1 MEKLLHYIWKHQ
13 ILPLKTLKA
22 TNGKM
27 IEIIDPGCHNH
38 NQGPD
43 FFNAK
48 VRIDGTIWAGNI
60 EVHLKSSDWNRHG
73 HHHDP
78 QYNNTILHVVEKADE
93 DVWTADKKQ
102 LTQLQLNIPEEIA
115 LHYNELCQSDEY
127 PRCHRMIPHLEPL
140 KAHNWLDA
148 LLVERMKEKTD
159 RLWEKVCQTKG
170 DWEKATFVTLCR
182 NFGFGLNGEAF
193 ERWAERIPLQAASKH
208 RNNLFQI
215 ESLFL
220 GMAGLIE
227 KTEHINGAEQIQ
239 KMQEEYLYLSHK
251 FQLPQPMQP
260 NDWKY
265 LRTRPQNFPH
275 IRIKQLALLFKEG
288 TATTSSLLESTD
300 TKSLQLR
307 LKSAGIS
314 AKTCNLILIN
324 TVAPLLYA
332 YGSKHLDEQM
342 MQRALDLLE
351 NLPPEENRI
360 LKLWSSCGLKVDNAA
375 DSQALIQLK
384 LKYCNRKDCLRCRFG
399 YEYLKFKG

>member
-13 ILPLKTLKA
+13 ILPLKTLVA
-22 TNGKM
+22 TNGKTL
-27 IEIIDPGCHNH
+27 EIIDPGCHNH

-48 VRIDGTIWAGNI
+48 VRMDGTIWAGNI

-78 QYNNTILHVVEKADE
+78 QYNNTILHVVALADE
-93 DVWTADKKQ
+93 EVQTADGKQ
-102 LTQLQLNIPEEIA
+102 LTQLQIDIPQGLA
-115 LHYNELCQSDEY
+115 RHYDELCQSDEY

-140 KAHNWLDA
+140 KAHSWLDA

-159 RLWEKVCQTKG
+159 RICAKVRQTNG

-182 NFGFGLNGEAF
+182 NFGFGLNGDTF
-193 ERWAERIPLQAASKH
+193 ERWADKIPLQAVGKH
-208 RNNLFQI
+208 RDNLFQI
-215 ESLFL
+215 ESIFL

-227 KTEHINGAEQIQ
+227 KTEKERGTEEVQ
-239 KMQEEYLYLSHK
+239 KMLAEFDYLSHK
-251 FQLPQPMQP
+251 FQLPKPMQAD
-260 NDWKY
+260 DWKY

-275 IRIKQLALLFKEG
+275 TRIKQLALLYKEG
-288 TATTSSLLESTD
+288 TAGTSALLETSEA
-300 TKSLQLR
+300 KALQQR
-307 LKSAGIS
+307 FKSAGIS
-314 AKTCNLILIN
+314 ANACNLILIN

-332 YGSKHLDEQM
+332 YGSGHHDEQM

-351 NLPPEENRI
+351 DLPQENNRI
-360 LKLWSSCGLKVDNAA
+360 LRLWEACGLKVKSAA

-384 LKYCNRKDCLRCRFG
+384 LKYCDRKDCLRCRFG